1 MEGKKEETAPVVNSF
16 YWNRAKNSKKKFN
29 FSLQYF
35 CKIIVILRFSK
46 DNYGHPM
53 EGSKRFQNPRVYGV
67 FSVL

>member
-16 YWNRAKNSKKKFN
+16 YWNRAKNSKKKN

-35 CKIIVILRFSK
+35 CEIIVILRFSK

-67 FSVL
+67 FSLL